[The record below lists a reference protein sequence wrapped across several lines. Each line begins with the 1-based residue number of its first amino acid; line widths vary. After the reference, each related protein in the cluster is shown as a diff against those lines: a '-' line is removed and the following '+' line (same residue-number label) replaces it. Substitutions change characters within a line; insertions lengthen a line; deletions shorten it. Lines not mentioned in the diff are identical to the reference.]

1 MPWKDWRSQVHI
13 SGVLNFTICVQ
24 NHNKHFS
31 QKPESYKST
40 VCPINTKMAPQ
51 NHKNILCLRNYP
63 NHSTTQSCKCK
74 LQSPPTIAILSAHT
88 EFYEQRVDKFQAYLA
103 FSASCSIPSFLFT
116 SLKKGQQS
124 QLPFFFPHIHDVW
137 AYVTTSVLLHS
148 SAVTFP
154 AAFTFSTVR
163 QQLVLQ
169 DSLTVIPIF
178 SIVGIYISYVLNRYF
193 SPLYLFMYDK
203 TFTAY

>member
-1 MPWKDWRSQVHI
+1 MPFK
-13 SGVLNFTICVQ
+13 
-24 NHNKHFS
+24 
-31 QKPESYKST
+31 
-40 VCPINTKMAPQ
+40 
-51 NHKNILCLRNYP
+51 HKNGTTKRTKTFFACVIIQITPQHNRVSVSYSLLPLLQFSPLIPNFMSDGSTSFRN
-63 NHSTTQSCKCK
+63 N
-74 LQSPPTIAILSAHT
+74 
-88 EFYEQRVDKFQAYLA
+88 AYLA

-178 SIVGIYISYVLNRYF
+178 SIVGIYISYILNRYF

>member
-1 MPWKDWRSQVHI
+1 MYRKCCDARRGKTDNNDHITSYCTHLYMPWKDWRSQVHI

-124 QLPFFFPHIHDVW
+124 QLPFFFPHIHDV
-137 AYVTTSVLLHS
+137 
-148 SAVTFP
+148 
-154 AAFTFSTVR
+154 
-163 QQLVLQ
+163 
-169 DSLTVIPIF
+169 
-178 SIVGIYISYVLNRYF
+178 
-193 SPLYLFMYDK
+193 
-203 TFTAY
+203 

>member
-1 MPWKDWRSQVHI
+1 MYRKCCDARRGKTDNNDHITSYCTHLYMPWKDWRSQVHI

-63 NHSTTQSCKCK
+63 NHSITQSCKCK

-88 EFYEQRVDKFQAYLA
+88 EFYEQRVDKFQKQCLPCFLSILFHSIISVYFFKKRTTKSDA
-103 FSASCSIPSFLFT
+103 FFL
-116 SLKKGQQS
+116 
-124 QLPFFFPHIHDVW
+124 
-137 AYVTTSVLLHS
+137 
-148 SAVTFP
+148 
-154 AAFTFSTVR
+154 
-163 QQLVLQ
+163 
-169 DSLTVIPIF
+169 
-178 SIVGIYISYVLNRYF
+178 
-193 SPLYLFMYDK
+193 SPY
-203 TFTAY
+203 T